1 MTRFALF
8 YLPRYTGL
16 HYTDDD
22 RLRDQQTIGIDME
35 DVIHALLE
43 TKTANH
49 DLDGLES
56 LRDMVDE
63 HIDDPVGRMTDHEL
77 NAEEQKDWLERAFKA
92 QSRVTE
98 LMHLADIYLA
108 AYQMAMHEA
117 GELLKLESFAMV
129 GRDSYRVKFK
139 VRPRDSQADTVRRAA
154 AHGRRN
160 SLTGK
165 LGLKD
170 PNATMAA
177 YRGTVAS
184 YFESLRKLE
193 AAVEKAAQEAKA
205 CKPPKGEDH
214 A

>member
-1 MTRFALF
+1 MSHYALF
-8 YLPRYTGL
+8 YLPRYNRF
-16 HYTDDD
+16 HYTEEQ
-22 RLRDQQTIGIDME
+22 RLRDQQEIGIDIE

-43 TKTANH
+43 TKATNH
-49 DLDGLES
+49 SLEELEA

-63 HIDDPVGRMTDHEL
+63 HIDDPVGRMMDHEL

-154 AHGRRN
+154 AHSRRN
-160 SLTGK
+160 GLTGK

-184 YFESLRKLE
+184 YVESLRKLE

-205 CKPPKGEDH
+205 CKPSKPE
-214 A
+214 